1 MMNKIQTGFLVKFTY
16 LAVIVSIVY
25 LGFLIFQPGIP
36 SGHDII
42 SHVYRSKIFID
53 ALKEGQ
59 FPVRWIDSVMSNFS
73 GPLFNF
79 YQVGFYYLVSL
90 VDLATSSLYF
100 SIKAVITFSWL
111 LGALFMFLY
120 AKRFGNLPGA
130 LAALVFAFT
139 PYIISDYF
147 VRAAY
152 PEALAISFCV
162 GILWALDRLLTT
174 TKKIYGIPLAL
185 CTAGL
190 FVTHLPTA
198 VIILPVFA
206 GYICLLALDR
216 EIKLKGLKLFII
228 AGLLG
233 IGISAFYLFPGAVRP

>member
-1 MMNKIQTGFLVKFTY
+1 MNKIQTGYLVKFTY
-16 LAVIVSIVY
+16 LAVIASIA
-25 LGFLIFQPGIP
+25 LPGFIIFQPGMP

-59 FPVRWIDSVMSNFS
+59 FPVRWIDSAMSNFS

-100 SIKAVITFSWL
+100 SIKAIITFSWL

-139 PYIISDYF
+139 PYIKMLITRKLFGVPVS
-147 VRAAY
+147 Y
-152 PEALAISFCV
+152 PFSLICSRKVLEKRLKLTTELCRPETTCRP
-162 GILWALDRLLTT
+162 LDRAP
-174 TKKIYGIPLAL
+174 KYHIPMKLRRVAPDKQNESGNHNKPKL
-185 CTAGL
+185 
-190 FVTHLPTA
+190 
-198 VIILPVFA
+198 
-206 GYICLLALDR
+206 R
-216 EIKLKGLKLFII
+216 EG
-228 AGLLG
+228 
-233 IGISAFYLFPGAVRP
+233 S